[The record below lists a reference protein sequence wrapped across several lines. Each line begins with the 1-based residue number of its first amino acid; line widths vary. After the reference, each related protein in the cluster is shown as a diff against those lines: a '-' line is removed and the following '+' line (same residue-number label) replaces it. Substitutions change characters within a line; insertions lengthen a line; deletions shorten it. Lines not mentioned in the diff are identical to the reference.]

1 MTSKLVVASFNATC
15 GASTSKDCR
24 ILQYGFNC
32 TLTQPV
38 PDSLSLT
45 GCGEYAGRRLV
56 VYRSTQESALLYR
69 RRSESYHSDCEPPN
83 SNQRMTAMVSQ
94 TSNLKAIVSEDG
106 AVILDIERDSM
117 STLNPT
123 GAYVWQGL
131 QRGETIETIIANL
144 ARDTGEDHLL
154 VERDLRE
161 FVAELQ
167 QKHLIPR

>member
-1 MTSKLVVASFNATC
+1 
-15 GASTSKDCR
+15 
-24 ILQYGFNC
+24 
-32 TLTQPV
+32 
-38 PDSLSLT
+38 
-45 GCGEYAGRRLV
+45 
-56 VYRSTQESALLYR
+56 
-69 RRSESYHSDCEPPN
+69 
-83 SNQRMTAMVSQ
+83 MTAMVSQ
-94 TSNLKAIVSEDG
+94 APNLKAIVNEDG

-154 VERDLRE
+154 VERDLRQ

-167 QKHLIPR
+167 QKQLMPR